1 MFLLPVIYWIY
12 SNALILLISLFT
24 YFVSKQIYN
33 EYCMRNKL
41 PPGPIGLPFVG
52 YMPFLKGEPSR
63 VFVQLA
69 KKYGPVFGIQMG
81 CSPVVVLND
90 WPSIKEALSD
100 DTALYR
106 PKNNFFNS
114 AIPAGFEAISGD
126 EWKEQKRF
134 TLHQLRNLGFG
145 KTSMEEHI
153 IDEINHLSQ
162 LLDTKEGQEIEFRTL
177 FPISVS
183 NNINSLNFGRR
194 FEYTDSRKKAIDE
207 FLILDPNFNF
217 TGVFAFYPVV
227 TRFIYKYLPFIMPL
241 SLRIVRDKVKAVT
254 DIIRSEYETHVK
266 TIDKNNNRDYLD
278 AFICEMQKFGNDQDD
293 DMLEGNSFLLIGAAG
308 STVLQTLEWSLLI
321 LATNPQIQQQI
332 HKEIDEVVGKERSPK
347 TSDKNQ
353 MPFLQA
359 FMYEV
364 WRFRTLLP
372 INLPRCAS
380 KDMVIS
386 GF

>member
-1 MFLLPVIYWIY
+1 
-12 SNALILLISLFT
+12 
-24 YFVSKQIYN
+24 
-33 EYCMRNKL
+33 
-41 PPGPIGLPFVG
+41 
-52 YMPFLKGEPSR
+52 
-63 VFVQLA
+63 
-69 KKYGPVFGIQMG
+69 
-81 CSPVVVLND
+81 
-90 WPSIKEALSD
+90 
-100 DTALYR
+100 
-106 PKNNFFNS
+106 
-114 AIPAGFEAISGD
+114 
-126 EWKEQKRF
+126 
-134 TLHQLRNLGFG
+134 
-145 KTSMEEHI
+145 MEEHI

-194 FEYTDSRKKAIDE
+194 FEYTDSRRKAIDE

-217 TGVFAFYPVV
+217 TGVFAFYPVA

-278 AFICEMQKFGNDQDD
+278 AFICEMQKFGNGQHD

-332 HKEIDEVVGKERSPK
+332 HKEIDEVIGKERSPK

-372 INLPRCAS
+372 INLPR
-380 KDMVIS
+380 
-386 GF
+386 